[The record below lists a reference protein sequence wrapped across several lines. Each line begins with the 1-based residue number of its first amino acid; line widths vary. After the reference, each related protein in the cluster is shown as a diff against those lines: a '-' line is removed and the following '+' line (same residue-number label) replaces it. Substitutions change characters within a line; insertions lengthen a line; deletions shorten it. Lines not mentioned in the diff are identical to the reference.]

1 MIIFILLTVFALF
14 YIAMIASLFKSEGFS
29 IIGLILDIVI
39 LTTLIFYYF
48 VGASFVDNDLSNF
61 LAFMNFGS
69 FVYMYY
75 AIKSLWVKPKLVN
88 YIIAKEIGESKDVI
102 EEQELDL
109 QTSKIRGIYFFII
122 AIALLIITKLRMQPE
137 LQADAISMN
146 PVFIFIGVIII
157 LIWLV
162 LDIYRKKK
170 YDAEKGSKLLKIAI
184 IVTIIVFVLNLLA
197 YLGLR

>member
-1 MIIFILLTVFALF
+1 MIIFILITIFAIY

-29 IIGLILDIVI
+29 IIGLILDVVI
-39 LTTLIFYYF
+39 MGTLIFYYF
-48 VGASFVDNDLSNF
+48 IGARFVDNDLSNF
-61 LAFMNFGS
+61 LMFMDTGS
-69 FVYMYY
+69 YIFMYF
-75 AIKSLWVKPKLVN
+75 AIKCLWVKPKVVN
-88 YIIAKEIGESKDVI
+88 YLIAKELGESKEVI

-122 AIALLIITKLRMQPE
+122 SVVMLIITKLRMQPE

-146 PVFIFIGVIII
+146 PVFIFVGVIII

-170 YDAEKGSKLLKIAI
+170 IRYILIQDDSATSCYDLDYYSYNY
-184 IVTIIVFVLNLLA
+184 TFVNDFD
-197 YLGLR
+197 

>member
-1 MIIFILLTVFALF
+1 MIIFILITIFAIY

-48 VGASFVDNDLSNF
+48 VGARFVDHDLSNF
-61 LAFMNFGS
+61 LAFMYLGS
-69 FVYMYY
+69 FVYIYF
-75 AIKSLWVKPKLVN
+75 AIKCLWVKPKVVN
-88 YIIAKEIGESKDVI
+88 YLIAKELDESKEVI

-122 AIALLIITKLRMQPE
+122 AVVMLIIAKLRMQPE
-137 LQADAISMN
+137 LQVDALSMN

-170 YDAEKGSKLLKIAI
+170 YDIFLFKTIVPLVVTTWIIIAT
-184 IVTIIVFVLNLLA
+184 IVLS
-197 YLGLR
+197 

>member
-1 MIIFILLTVFALF
+1 MIIFILITIFAIY

-29 IIGLILDIVI
+29 IIGLILDVVI
-39 LTTLIFYYF
+39 MGTLIFYYF
-48 VGASFVDNDLSNF
+48 IGARFVDNDLSNF
-61 LAFMNFGS
+61 LMFMDTGS
-69 FVYMYY
+69 YIFMYF
-75 AIKSLWVKPKLVN
+75 AIKCLRVKPKVVN
-88 YIIAKEIGESKDVI
+88 YLIEKELGESKEVI

-122 AIALLIITKLRMQPE
+122 SVVMLIITKLRMQPE

-146 PVFIFIGVIII
+146 PVFIFVGVIII

-170 YDAEKGSKLLKIAI
+170 YGIFLFKT
-184 IVTIIVFVLNLLA
+184 IVPLVVTT
-197 YLGLR
+197 

>member
-1 MIIFILLTVFALF
+1 MIIFILITIFAIY

-29 IIGLILDIVI
+29 IIGLILDVVI
-39 LTTLIFYYF
+39 MGTLIFYYF
-48 VGASFVDNDLSNF
+48 IGARFVDNDLSNF
-61 LAFMNFGS
+61 LMFMDTGS
-69 FVYMYY
+69 YIFMCF
-75 AIKSLWVKPKLVN
+75 AIKCLWVKPKVVN
-88 YIIAKEIGESKDVI
+88 YLIAKELGESKEVI

-122 AIALLIITKLRMQPE
+122 SVVMLIITKLRMQPE

-146 PVFIFIGVIII
+146 PVFIFVGVIII

-170 YDAEKGSKLLKIAI
+170 YGIFLFKTIVPLVVTTWII
-184 IVTIIVFVLNLLA
+184 IVTIILS
-197 YLGLR
+197 

>member
-1 MIIFILLTVFALF
+1 MIIFILITIFAIY

-29 IIGLILDIVI
+29 IIGLILDVVI
-39 LTTLIFYYF
+39 MGTLIFYYF
-48 VGASFVDNDLSNF
+48 IGARFVDNDLSNF
-61 LAFMNFGS
+61 LMFMDTGS
-69 FVYMYY
+69 HIFMYF
-75 AIKSLWVKPKLVN
+75 AIKCLWVKPKVVN
-88 YIIAKEIGESKDVI
+88 YLIAKELGESKEVI

-122 AIALLIITKLRMQPE
+122 SVVMLIITKLRMQPE

-146 PVFIFIGVIII
+146 PVFIFVGVIII

-170 YDAEKGSKLLKIAI
+170 YGIFLFKTIVPLV
-184 IVTIIVFVLNLLA
+184 VTIWIIIATIILS
-197 YLGLR
+197 

>member
-1 MIIFILLTVFALF
+1 MIIFILITIFAIY

-29 IIGLILDIVI
+29 IIGLILDVVI
-39 LTTLIFYYF
+39 MGTLIFYYF
-48 VGASFVDNDLSNF
+48 IGARFVDNDLSNF
-61 LAFMNFGS
+61 LMFMDTGS
-69 FVYMYY
+69 YIFMYF
-75 AIKSLWVKPKLVN
+75 AIKCLRVKHKVVN
-88 YIIAKEIGESKDVI
+88 YLIAKELGESKEVI

-122 AIALLIITKLRMQPE
+122 SVVMLIITKLRMQPE

-146 PVFIFIGVIII
+146 PVFIVVGVIII

-170 YDAEKGSKLLKIAI
+170 YGIFLFKT
-184 IVTIIVFVLNLLA
+184 IVPLVVTT
-197 YLGLR
+197 

>member
-1 MIIFILLTVFALF
+1 MIIFILITIFAIY

-48 VGASFVDNDLSNF
+48 VGARFVDHDLSNF
-61 LAFMNFGS
+61 LAFMHLGS
-69 FVYMYY
+69 FVYIYF
-75 AIKSLWVKPKLVN
+75 AIKCLWVKPKVVN
-88 YIIAKEIGESKDVI
+88 YLIAKELDESKEVI

-122 AIALLIITKLRMQPE
+122 AVVMLIIAKLRMQPG
-137 LQADAISMN
+137 LQVDALSMN

-170 YDAEKGSKLLKIAI
+170 YGIFLFKTIVPLVVTTWIIIAT
-184 IVTIIVFVLNLLA
+184 IVLS
-197 YLGLR
+197 

>member
-1 MIIFILLTVFALF
+1 MIIFILITIFAIY

-29 IIGLILDIVI
+29 IIGLILDVVI
-39 LTTLIFYYF
+39 MGTLIFYYF
-48 VGASFVDNDLSNF
+48 IGARFVDHDLSNF
-61 LAFMNFGS
+61 LMFMDTGS
-69 FVYMYY
+69 YIFMYF
-75 AIKSLWVKPKLVN
+75 AIKCLWVKLKVVN
-88 YIIAKEIGESKDVI
+88 YLIAKELGESKEVI

-122 AIALLIITKLRMQPE
+122 SVVMLIITKLRMQPE

-146 PVFIFIGVIII
+146 PVFIFVGVIII

-170 YDAEKGSKLLKIAI
+170 YGIFLFKTIVPLV
-184 IVTIIVFVLNLLA
+184 VTIWIIIATIILS
-197 YLGLR
+197 

>member
-69 FVYMYY
+69 FVYM
-75 AIKSLWVKPKLVN
+75 
-88 YIIAKEIGESKDVI
+88 
-102 EEQELDL
+102 
-109 QTSKIRGIYFFII
+109 
-122 AIALLIITKLRMQPE
+122 
-137 LQADAISMN
+137 
-146 PVFIFIGVIII
+146 
-157 LIWLV
+157 
-162 LDIYRKKK
+162 
-170 YDAEKGSKLLKIAI
+170 
-184 IVTIIVFVLNLLA
+184 
-197 YLGLR
+197 

>member
-29 IIGLILDIVI
+29 IIGLLLDIVI

-48 VGASFVDNDLSNF
+48 VATRFVNHDLRNF
-61 LAFMNFGS
+61 LAFMHLGS

-75 AIKSLWVKPKLVN
+75 AIKCLWVKPKVVN
-88 YIIAKEIGESKDVI
+88 YLIAKELDESKEVI

-122 AIALLIITKLRMQPE
+122 SVVMLIITKLRMQPE

-146 PVFIFIGVIII
+146 PVFIFFGVIII
-157 LIWLV
+157 FIWLIM
-162 LDIYRKKK
+162 DIYRKMK
-170 YDAEKGSKLLKIAI
+170 YGIFLFKTIVPLVVTAWIIIAT
-184 IVTIIVFVLNLLA
+184 IVLS
-197 YLGLR
+197 